1 MNDAPTEGPSCTAF
15 IGDGLF
21 AAGTPKD
28 VALAIKRAATS
39 GNDAV
44 ILVFDDQTG
53 RQIDFD
59 LSGSEEEVA
68 ERLRTTKD
76 DVSPQRQS
84 MGAPTRG
91 RPKLGVVAREV
102 TLLPRHWEWLA
113 AQPEGAS
120 AVIRRLIDA
129 ARNQRSGVE
138 RARQAQAAADRFMMS
153 MLGDQQGW
161 EEASRSLYAG
171 DGKRFQELTESWP
184 VDLRNHARRLAAPAF
199 MTSVEN
205 VRDSGT

>member
-1 MNDAPTEGPSCTAF
+1 
-15 IGDGLF
+15 
-21 AAGTPKD
+21 
-28 VALAIKRAATS
+28 
-39 GNDAV
+39 
-44 ILVFDDQTG
+44 
-53 RQIDFD
+53 
-59 LSGSEEEVA
+59 
-68 ERLRTTKD
+68 
-76 DVSPQRQS
+76 

-171 DGKRFQELTESWP
+171 DGKRFHELTESWP
-184 VDLRNHARRLAAPAF
+184 ADLRNHARRLAAPAF
-199 MTSVEN
+199 MTGVEN
-205 VRDSGT
+205 VGNSGT